1 MKKGDLVDFHTD
13 AWVFQSAIERYA
25 NPGVILSVKCT
36 PAQLLPSAEVYWAD
50 GRITTE
56 HVSYLRPTVEQI
68 SN

>member
-13 AWVFQSAIERYA
+13 AWIFESAIKRYA
-25 NPGVILSVKCT
+25 NPGVILTVKRM
-36 PAQLLPSAEVYWAD
+36 PVQSLPSAEVYWAD

-56 HVSYLRPTVEQI
+56 HVSYLRPAVEQI